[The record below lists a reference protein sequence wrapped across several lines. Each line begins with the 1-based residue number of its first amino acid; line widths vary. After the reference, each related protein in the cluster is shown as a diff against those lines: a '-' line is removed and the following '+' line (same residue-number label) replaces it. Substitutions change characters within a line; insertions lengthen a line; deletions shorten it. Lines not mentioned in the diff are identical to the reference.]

1 MISRSIKKYNWK
13 GKKVLI
19 VEDDP
24 AGSFLLSEILA
35 HTEIEVRQVE
45 NGKEAVEICRND
57 PGIDI
62 VLMDMQVPGMSGFD
76 AVVEIRKIRRELPII
91 AQSAFIYGEEKERA
105 LRVGCNAHISKPLNT
120 FQLLG
125 TMHRFLHNT
134 GELPI

>member
-1 MISRSIKKYNWK
+1 MIVSSIKKYNWK

-24 AGSFLLSEILA
+24 VNSLLLSEILS

-57 PGIDI
+57 PAINI
-62 VLMDMQVPGMSGFD
+62 VLMDMQVPGLSGFD
-76 AVVEIRKIRRELPII
+76 AVVEIRKTCRELPII
-91 AQSAFIYGEEKERA
+91 AQSAFVYGEEKERA
-105 LRVGCNAHISKPLNT
+105 LRAGCNAHISKPLNT

>member
-1 MISRSIKKYNWK
+1 M
-13 GKKVLI
+13 LI

>member
-1 MISRSIKKYNWK
+1 
-13 GKKVLI
+13 VLI